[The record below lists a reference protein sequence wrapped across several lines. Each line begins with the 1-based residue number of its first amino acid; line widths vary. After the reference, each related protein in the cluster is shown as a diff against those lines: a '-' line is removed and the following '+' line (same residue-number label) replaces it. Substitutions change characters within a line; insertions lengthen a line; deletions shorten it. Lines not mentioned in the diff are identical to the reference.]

1 FKQKGRLTKK
11 QVFWFLATTEK
22 ITVKLSKEHHRYM
35 WLDWDLAIDMAT
47 HDETK
52 GTLTKAKTHADRI
65 GLV

>member
-1 FKQKGRLTKK
+1 
-11 QVFWFLATTEK
+11 
-22 ITVKLSKEHHRYM
+22 M